1 MSNQRPGKYEK
12 RLDVGPNMTPMA
24 FIKCI
29 TQCAKV
35 LDANGHEDPA
45 FYFEQLADYIKSG
58 KVRGYSIEGLFSQ
71 FMMSKTI
78 CRKDGECSC
87 GMTQRPDGLC
97 DASHLKIKK

>member
-12 RLDVGPNMTPMA
+12 KLDVGPNMTPMA

-58 KVRGYSIEGLFSQ
+58 KQMPTEP
-71 FMMSKTI
+71 
-78 CRKDGECSC
+78 KDIIHALG
-87 GMTQRPDGLC
+87 
-97 DASHLKIKK
+97 I